1 MENEPAAAA
10 PESGTSFLRRH
21 TTAVIVG
28 CATAFAL
35 LVGGGGIA
43 IGASL
48 AYREPVIAAA
58 PRISVMPTTLDTGS
72 TTTAAT
78 DKQTVGVVTIVSNLY
93 YSGTASAAGTGM
105 ILTSSGEI
113 LTNNH
118 VVAGSTTI
126 EVTVES
132 TGESY
137 AAEVVG
143 TDATNDVAVLQLI
156 DAPKLKTA
164 TFSEDAAEVGDSIT
178 DVGNAEGTGDLV
190 AATGTVTDLDES
202 ITVKNELT
210 GEPVDLEGLIELD
223 ADVVSGDSGGPVVNE
238 DGDVIGI
245 ATAASS
251 GTRDI
256 TGFAIPI
263 ETAMDIVTQIR
274 SGEETETV
282 EIGVPAFLGVE
293 IATTQGTTGVTLGGV
308 VEGLPAALAGLVA
321 GDTITAINDTATL
334 TPDALSASIASFE
347 PGTAVRVTYVDGS
360 GSIQSLAVTLG
371 EGPAA

>member
-1 MENEPAAAA
+1 MEQTP
-10 PESGTSFLRRH
+10 GTSFFRRH
-21 TTAVIVG
+21 RAALIVG
-28 CATAFAL
+28 CATAFAV

-43 IGASL
+43 VGASL
-48 AYREPVIAAA
+48 AYQPTVVASA
-58 PRISVMPTTLDTGS
+58 PQITVTPTTLQDQS
-72 TTTAAT
+72 STTAAT
-78 DKQTVGVVTIVSNLY
+78 DEQTVGVVTIVSDLY
-93 YSGTASAAGTGM
+93 YSGQASAAGTGI

-118 VVAGSTTI
+118 VIAGSTTI

-132 TGESY
+132 TGETY
-137 AAEVVG
+137 EATVVG
-143 TDATNDVAVLQLI
+143 TDAANDVAVLQLE
-156 DAPKLKTA
+156 DAPKVEAA
-164 TFSEDAAEVGDSIT
+164 TISDDTVAVGDAIT
-178 DVGNAEGTGDLV
+178 DVGNAKGTGDLV
-190 AATGTVTDLDES
+190 AATGTVTALDES
-202 ITVKNELT
+202 ITVQSETT
-210 GEPVDLEGLIELD
+210 GEAETLDGLIQLD

-238 DGDVIGI
+238 DGEVIGI